1 MIVRGVVRP
10 LCVILAI
17 VIGIPLG
24 AAQAPQQPAATAG
37 SQTVPAVLKII
48 VLEGNNGTNSIS
60 LGRSV
65 TPIIEV
71 RDQNEFP
78 LEGATVV
85 FTLPAAGPGGTF
97 PGNKTS
103 FTTRTDPQGQA
114 SAPFLVNGL
123 PGRVRIGV
131 IATAGNR
138 KGEIQIDQTNS
149 AGGYIGPALAR
160 RPWYKKWYIWAIV
173 GGAAG
178 AGAAVALTRGGGSSS
193 SSTIT
198 IIPGGPV
205 FGGPR

>member
-17 VIGIPLG
+17 VIGMPLG
-24 AAQAPQQPAATAG
+24 AAQAPQEPAASAG
-37 SQTVPAVLKII
+37 SQTVPSALKII
-48 VLEGNNGTNSIS
+48 VLEGKNGTNSIS

-85 FTLPAAGPGGTF
+85 FTLPAIGPGGSF

-103 FTTRTDPQGQA
+103 FTTRTDSQGQA

-123 PGRVRIGV
+123 PGRFRIDV

-149 AGGYIGPALAR
+149 AGGYIGPAQSS